1 MFNGKISLHYK
12 NFDFS
17 KNAVRNFNFI
27 LDYRTF
33 MFISI
38 IHKSFK
44 KKFQLNFP
52 FYSIIFLTFII
63 LKPALESTNSDL
75 QSEQRKC
82 FTKVFFSVEVLD
94 LCYRLHNSYH
104 HYQDCLFA
112 ISVLKYKSYS
122 KFYQMLLLLS
132 GDISLNPGPTPNSV
146 SQSFWKP
153 FENKGLHCLHLN
165 INSILPNL
173 DELKTIAGNTKAVI
187 IGIT

>member
-1 MFNGKISLHYK
+1 MTNGLAGINHCVQWENKFTLLHK

-27 LDYRTF
+27 LGHTIF
-33 MFISI
+33 MLILI

-44 KKFQLNFP
+44 KKSWLNFS
-52 FYSIIFLTFII
+52 FYSIIFLTLII

-75 QSEQRKC
+75 QSQLRKC
-82 FTKVFFSVEVLD
+82 FTKDFFSVEVLD
-94 LCYRLHNSYH
+94 LCYRLHDSYH

-132 GDISLNPGPTPNSV
+132 GGISLNPGPTPNSV
-146 SQSFWKP
+146 SQSFWEP
-153 FENKGLHCLHLN
+153 FENKGQKWRRSCMLC
-165 INSILPNL
+165 
-173 DELKTIAGNTKAVI
+173 
-187 IGIT
+187 